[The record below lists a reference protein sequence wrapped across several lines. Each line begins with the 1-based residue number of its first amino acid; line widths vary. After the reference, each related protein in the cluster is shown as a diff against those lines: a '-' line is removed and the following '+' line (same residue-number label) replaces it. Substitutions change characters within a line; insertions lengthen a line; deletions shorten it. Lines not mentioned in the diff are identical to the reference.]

1 MADGDDPKPSVAPPS
16 ETKLAPPAAA
26 GEDPL
31 AGLARMMSD
40 RSAFDPAPAI
50 RRKAVPIP
58 EAVFPTV
65 ALANDL
71 ETKLR
76 DDLEELLS
84 AFNSHP
90 PPAPDAPTEE
100 PVAAAPK
107 AATAPPAK
115 PQPTAPLAATAAAGR
130 STASRAERQAPAVS
144 PVDSRRVVRDR

>member
-115 PQPTAPLAATAAAGR
+115 PQPAAPPPDAPPEEPVAAAPK
-130 STASRAERQAPAVS
+130 AAAAPPAK
-144 PVDSRRVVRDR
+144 P